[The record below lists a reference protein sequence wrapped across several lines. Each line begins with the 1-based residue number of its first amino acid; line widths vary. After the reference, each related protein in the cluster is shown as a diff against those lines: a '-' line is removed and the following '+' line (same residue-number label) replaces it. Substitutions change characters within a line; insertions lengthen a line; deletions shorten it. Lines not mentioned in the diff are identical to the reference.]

1 MRFTL
6 SSLAILAVAVG
17 YVAADST
24 QRRSLNPH
32 LSNVRHVDFENLP
45 AAPAPETNAKRMAQG
60 LPPMKPRS
68 RKRRSGDVLKR
79 GTPVGSAHRSRS
91 SPSVPVKKS
100 CNILVKS
107 AAKTYGYLYKSF
119 DDIGEYGRFE
129 SSQTAD
135 ALVVTFN
142 YVAGSD
148 APVDLYATNGKSAA
162 YPYVGAVSQYDG
174 SDYNL
179 AAGSSAFVNVG
190 ATKQA
195 PAGSPPV
202 EGDTAFSDATRS
214 GSKYESAI
222 WYYDAMTNQI
232 RAQWINP
239 GGSGPATHLVHG
251 VDGDADLILLT
262 GDPSAVQRDYA
273 GDYPEVT
280 FTCVAPISTP
290 V

>member
-17 YVAADST
+17 HVAADST

-32 LSNVRHVDFENLP
+32 LSNVRHADFENFL
-45 AAPAPETNAKRMAQG
+45 AVPAPETNAKRMAQG

-68 RKRRSGDVLKR
+68 RKHRSGDVLKR
-79 GTPVGSAHRSRS
+79 GTHRRLC
-91 SPSVPVKKS
+91 SPPSKLAICPSKS
-100 CNILVKS
+100 CNIPVKS
-107 AAKTYGYLYKSF
+107 AAKTHGYLCKPF

-162 YPYVGAVSQYDG
+162 YPYMGAVSQYDG
-174 SDYNL
+174 SDHNL

-190 ATKQA
+190 AIKQA

-202 EGDTAFSDATRS
+202 EGDTAFSEATRS
-214 GSKYESAI
+214 LSKYESAI
-222 WYYDAMTNQI
+222 WLYDATTNQI

-239 GGSGPATHLVHG
+239 NGSGPATYLVHAT
-251 VDGDADLILLT
+251 DADADLILFT
-262 GDPSAVQRDYA
+262 GDPSALQRDHA

-280 FTCVAPISTP
+280 FTCLTPVSTP